1 MTVELPPLRER
12 PEDIPLLAATFARRW
27 AAAYGRP
34 VPTLA
39 PDLREHLLRHPW
51 PGNVRELENAVHRAV
66 LERETEEIHLDDLKL
81 GVLARPTSQSLAG
94 RPWDEVQKELIFTT
108 LAQVGGNR
116 RRAAQ
121 LMGMGERT
129 LRNRLREYREAAQA

>member
-1 MTVELPPLRER
+1 M
-12 PEDIPLLAATFARRW
+12 
-27 AAAYGRP
+27 
-34 VPTLA
+34 
-39 PDLREHLLRHPW
+39 
-51 PGNVRELENAVHRAV
+51 
-66 LERETEEIHLDDLKL
+66 
-81 GVLARPTSQSLAG
+81 
-94 RPWDEVQKELIFTT
+94 QKELIFTT